1 MSKAFAYLRTSS
13 ATNVGK
19 DKDSDKRQRAAIETY
34 AKAHGV
40 EIVGEY
46 YDAAVSGADPIFER
60 QGFVAMLAAIAG
72 NGVKTILIETANR
85 FARKLTV
92 QELGF
97 EYLKKEG
104 IELIAVDNPDGFL
117 SDDPMVVAFRQIMG
131 VFAELEKTMTVAKLK
146 AARDRKRALMGRC
159 DGRLPAPE
167 EARVMAKK
175 LRKEGLAL
183 RGIGVQLAAAGFLS
197 PSGKPYLAQSV
208 KAMLK

>member
-1 MSKAFAYLRTSS
+1 MKAFAYLRTSS
-13 ATNVGK
+13 ATNVGR
-19 DKDSDKRQRAAIETY
+19 DKDSDKRQRAAIAAY

-60 QGFVAMLAAIAG
+60 PGFIDMLAAIAG
-72 NGVKTILIETANR
+72 NGVKTILVETANR

-92 QELGF
+92 QELGY

-104 IELIAVDNPDGFL
+104 ITLIAVDNPDGFL
-117 SDDPMVVAFRQIMG
+117 SDDPMIVACRQMMG

-146 AARDRKRALMGRC
+146 AARDRKRALTGRC
-159 DGRLPAPE
+159 DGRPPAPE
-167 EARVMAKK
+167 AARVMAKK
-175 LRKEGLAL
+175 LHGQGLAL
-183 RGIGVQLAAAGFLS
+183 RRIGARLAEAGFLS